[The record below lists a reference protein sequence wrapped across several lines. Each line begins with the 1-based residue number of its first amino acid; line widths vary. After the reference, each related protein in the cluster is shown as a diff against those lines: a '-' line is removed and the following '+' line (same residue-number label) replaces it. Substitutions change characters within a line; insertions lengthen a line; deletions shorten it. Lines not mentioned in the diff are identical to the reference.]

1 LQLYQFPRGEFFQSG
16 KSWQGRDFDRARQ
29 VNRGIDYE
37 LTWQCEF
44 ARLPNRIDPLSVP
57 NDTIRRDERKMK
69 MSCSRDDRSIGRI
82 SNNSKTEGLK
92 QYFNCIRLD
101 LKVGRMV

>member
-1 LQLYQFPRGEFFQSG
+1 
-16 KSWQGRDFDRARQ
+16 
-29 VNRGIDYE
+29 
-37 LTWQCEF
+37 
-44 ARLPNRIDPLSVP
+44 
-57 NDTIRRDERKMK
+57 MK